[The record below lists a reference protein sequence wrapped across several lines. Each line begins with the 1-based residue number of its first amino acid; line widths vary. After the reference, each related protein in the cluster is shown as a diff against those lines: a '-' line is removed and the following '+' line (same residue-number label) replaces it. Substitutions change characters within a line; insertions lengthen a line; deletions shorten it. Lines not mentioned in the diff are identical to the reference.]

1 MPRGVFAVAI
11 ARVKERRRRRSRAGE
26 GPIITHIDP
35 YPAGD
40 RLAFGQNRDRRV
52 VAVKAFGA
60 EDVPPDQLDE
70 RGKAGGAGADPIGQ
84 GRYVEIDAL
93 TGIAFALP
101 VQRLVFAE
109 LGVKDHRQQ
118 ARARAAAG
126 NDVERRRRLGDPLAA
141 ATGETLPPRLDYPPP
156 SPHALPR

>member
-26 GPIITHIDP
+26 RPIITHIDP

-84 GRYVEIDAL
+84 G
-93 TGIAFALP
+93 
-101 VQRLVFAE
+101 
-109 LGVKDHRQQ
+109 
-118 ARARAAAG
+118 
-126 NDVERRRRLGDPLAA
+126 
-141 ATGETLPPRLDYPPP
+141 
-156 SPHALPR
+156 